1 MNELPKKK
9 CAMCE
14 KKFFQFRSTE
24 VCCSFI
30 CKTKYLSEKEIAK
43 RLKFYETA
51 EKESL
56 PVLKAKAKRIFQAWV
71 RKRDENLPCISCG
84 KTHAKWDGGHYFKA
98 EIYSGLI
105 FHEMNVNKQCSRPC
119 NKDLDGNLPA
129 YRIGL
134 VKKYGKLAVEGLE
147 EISDS
152 MRGYKYTR
160 AELKDIIEKY
170 KAKLN
175 ESS

>member
-14 KKFFQFRSTE
+14 KKFPQFRSTD
-24 VCCSFI
+24 VCCSYV
-30 CKTKYLSEKEIAK
+30 CQVKYMSEKEIAK
-43 RLKFYETA
+43 RHKECLTA
-51 EKESL
+51 TKESL
-56 PVLKAKAKRIFQAWV
+56 PILKAKAKRIFQAWV

-84 KTHAKWDGGHYFKA
+84 VIQARFDGGHYFKA
-98 EIYSGLI
+98 ETHSGLI

-119 NKDLDGNLPA
+119 NKDLHGNLSG

-160 AELKDIIEKY
+160 LELKEIIEKY

>member
-1 MNELPKKK
+1 MKELPKKK

-14 KKFFQFRSTE
+14 KKFVQFRSTD
-24 VCCSFI
+24 VCCSYV
-30 CKTKYLSEKEIAK
+30 CQVKYMSEKEIAK
-43 RLKFYETA
+43 RH
-51 EKESL
+51 KECKVAVNESVTKL
-56 PVLKAKAKRIFQAWV
+56 ESIARRWFQKWI
-71 RKRDENLPCISCG
+71 RFRDRALPCISCG
-84 KTHAKWDGGHYFKA
+84 SIYAKWDSGHYFKA
-98 EIYSGLI
+98 ELYSGLI
-105 FHEMNVNKQCSRPC
+105 FDEMNVNKQCAYC
-119 NKDLDGNLPA
+119 NGTKMHGNLSG

-160 AELKDIIEKY
+160 LELKEIIEKY